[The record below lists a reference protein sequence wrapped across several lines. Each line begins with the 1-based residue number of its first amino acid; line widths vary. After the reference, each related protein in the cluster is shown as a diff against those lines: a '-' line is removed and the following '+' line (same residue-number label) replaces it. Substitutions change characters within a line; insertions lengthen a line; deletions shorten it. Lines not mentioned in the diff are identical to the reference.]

1 MYIMPLRI
9 TDIGVTPPGT
19 IAIYL
24 PVSGL
29 TMVSIRSTAR
39 LQNYWGGI
47 PQDPKHATI
56 NCGATTPICLLTCH
70 RLWPL
75 GHRVW
80 TITNFWKFYLHR
92 NSRVFLN
99 NKNNKI
105 CSFGDSNPCSRGHD
119 RNHSHALTAVLTVE
133 LWTRTS
139 YVVVNIDLLWVM
151 HYFIPTLVYATTP
164 PREQLC

>member
-29 TMVSIRSTAR
+29 TMVLIRSTAR

-70 RLWPL
+70 RL
-75 GHRVW
+75 
-80 TITNFWKFYLHR
+80 
-92 NSRVFLN
+92 
-99 NKNNKI
+99 
-105 CSFGDSNPCSRGHD
+105 
-119 RNHSHALTAVLTVE
+119 
-133 LWTRTS
+133 
-139 YVVVNIDLLWVM
+139 
-151 HYFIPTLVYATTP
+151 
-164 PREQLC
+164 